1 MIRDWLLGKIR
12 AQAVDSGVKEM
23 QGFVAGLKAMDDRD
37 IGTII
42 AVATVIRINLETN
55 DVIAADT
62 FGDATLPSTETLGLY
77 QMEINKLAR
86 QFARMGLA
94 TDSTAA
100 MIWSYTLRCLN
111 VPELR
116 PLGRAMW
123 DELERG
129 FSHVEKALRK
139 GEAEKGEPFSERVWA
154 EWGIIPAEFRSSRI
168 P

>member
-1 MIRDWLLGKIR
+1 MIRDWILGKIR
-12 AQAVDSGVKEM
+12 TRAVDSGAKEL
-23 QGFVAGLKAMDDRD
+23 QDFVAGLKAMDDRD
-37 IGTII
+37 MGTLV

-55 DVIAADT
+55 NVIAAGIV
-62 FGDATLPSTETLGLY
+62 GDATLPSTEALGLY

-94 TDSTAA
+94 ADSTAV

-116 PLGRAMW
+116 PLGQAMW
-123 DELERG
+123 AELGRG
-129 FSHVEKALRK
+129 FAHVEEALRK
-139 GEAEKGEPFSERVWA
+139 GEAEKGEPFPERVWS
-154 EWGIIPAEFRSSRI
+154 EWGMIPSEFRSSRI